1 LYQTALKVASCFG
14 IKVDSLVVNALS
26 GTSRYPN
33 LAIDLNKAIDD
44 GMMDLDPDGSSYK
57 FVHDKVREAAYDM
70 ISPNDKDRFHFDIGM
85 LLLSSFESLM
95 DEKGEILFYIL
106 DQINHGI
113 PLLRDEEQ
121 RLSIAKLNHEAASRM
136 LQSYNYTSAYNLAKI
151 AISLLQDDAWNT
163 YYDLS
168 LQYYF
173 LLSKAAHSNRK
184 IDEAKVTAL
193 NYYDCVPVHA

>member
-1 LYQTALKVASCFG
+1 
-14 IKVDSLVVNALS
+14 
-26 GTSRYPN
+26 
-33 LAIDLNKAIDD
+33 
-44 GMMDLDPDGSSYK
+44 
-57 FVHDKVREAAYDM
+57 M